1 MDSIVIPVANGVL
14 PRPDG
19 GLVTGIFVNPYAAR
33 VLQEAEPGAD
43 ILLCPYG
50 IARGRLYPVGVMVS
64 VREAWMQPVYVGDPR
79 GPYRKVVAL
88 FARVSGRGR
97 FRAGAFWR
105 RGQTLM
111 ASRVEALDVAAL
123 RAEGYPVLDG
133 AGWQPL
139 GGHTRF
145 QGPDDV
151 VVTLEGVEYAS
162 GGPVEVAGN
171 VGGIIPPDQAH
182 TVEHGMIRALSRY
195 AFCTP
200 RLLREAFAEEGREL
214 EQSLDLGF
222 RLRLPEVFGVTQTG
236 ACGNPLSDL
245 AHFYLARE
253 LVERLVEGES
263 LPRSLQAAR
272 NVTMSRLVEDLELT
286 DRTPFR
292 VPRAL
297 KHGMFHDDTPMDLS
311 TLKRVLAR
319 FPASPWS

>member
-1 MDSIVIPVANGVL
+1 VDSFVIPVANGVL

-19 GLVTGIFVNPYAAR
+19 GLLTGVFVNPQAAQ
-33 VLQEAEPGAD
+33 VLREAGPGAD
-43 ILLCPYG
+43 ILLCPY
-50 IARGRLYPVGVMVS
+50 AVDKGRLYPVGVMVT
-64 VREAWMQPVYVGDPR
+64 VHEAWMQPVYVGDPW
-79 GPYRKVVAL
+79 GPYRRVMAL
-88 FARVSGRGR
+88 FARVGGRGR
-97 FRAGAFWR
+97 YRAGSFWR
-105 RGQTLM
+105 RGRTVM

-123 RAEGYPVLDG
+123 RAQGYPVVDG
-133 AGWQPL
+133 AGWQPV
-139 GGHTRF
+139 GGYTRF
-145 QGPDDV
+145 RGPDDV

-171 VGGIIPPDQAH
+171 VGGVVAPDQAH
-182 TVEHGMIRALSRY
+182 TVEHAMIRALARY

-200 RLLREAFAEEGREL
+200 RLLWEAFGEEGREL

-253 LVERLVEGES
+253 LVERLAEGES
-263 LPRSLQAAR
+263 FPRSLQAAR

-286 DRTPFR
+286 DRVPFR

-297 KHGMFHDDTPMDLS
+297 KHGMFHDDTPLDLD